1 MKMNKILAAMA
12 ATAISAT
19 AFAAMS
25 ISSASAEEVG
35 TIGLYGQVDDL
46 NGNSIT
52 QWNADAA
59 KSNGSTVVTCDG
71 NAQYEVTWE
80 LSGDDITK
88 IDFLIVETDF
98 NKDQYPDLTFTID
111 EVYFD
116 GVSQSFTNTDAAYNL
131 KYYEGNGRARAYL
144 TDTWNVNGTDLGIAA
159 SNDNSFKSQ
168 IKVVFTIGGLYNDGT
183 SNVTATEPT
192 TDGSSDDT
200 TTTTTTA
207 AGSSDD
213 TATTTTTAASGDSAT
228 TTTTAKDSSKKDSKT
243 TTKAADGT
251 VASASTG
258 DLGAGAAVTALAVA
272 GVAAF
277 VARKK
282 D

>member
-25 ISSASAEEVG
+25 ISSASAADEIAKAYFIGSVG
-35 TIGLYGQVDDL
+35 SASNWNEGD
-46 NGNSIT
+46 NS
-52 QWNADAA
+52 DV
-59 KSNGSTVVTCDG
+59 SVTSIDG
-71 NAQYEVTWE
+71 DAQYQATWDFSE
-80 LSGDDITK
+80 ATNTGTGGDWFLAVVITP
-88 IDFLIVETDF
+88 DDTSSNFTTDT
-98 NKDQYPDLTFTID
+98 YPDLKVTLD
-111 EVYFD
+111 EVYVD
-116 GVSQSFTNTDAAYNL
+116 GNLITGYDASNAVNTA
-131 KYYEGNGRARAYL
+131 YYEKTPGVTRIY
-144 TDTWNVNGTDLGIAA
+144 VNSSWADGKTLLF
-159 SNDNSFKSQ
+159 DNQDVESQ
-168 IKVVFTIGGLYNDGT
+168 IKVVFTVSGLGVEGT
-183 SNVTATEPT
+183 SNVTTDTEDT
-192 TDGSSDDT
+192 TEGSTDS

-207 AGSSDD
+207 GSSDD
-213 TATTTTTAASGDSAT
+213 SSTTTTTAASGDSST